1 MYHPSTRLLTI
12 LELLQTHASLSGDE
26 LARRLEVEPRT
37 VRRYVG
43 MLQDMGMPIETTR
56 GPGGGYHLRPGF
68 KLPPLLFSEEEAT
81 AILLGL
87 LGASWL
93 ELKLPVMAVEGAMAK
108 VARILPKA
116 ARDRLQALST
126 HLIMSPPDQ
135 EARPAANLLLDLSQ
149 AIEGRQRAAITYRSR
164 QDEVT
169 QRTVEPYGVAG
180 WWGRWYLVA
189 YCCLRQD
196 YRTFRLDHIAQ
207 MQVLDETFVRREG
220 FDCAAFILE
229 QIART
234 TPLWQIEVEF
244 HAALHIVQKRINASF
259 GVLTETANGVLFQT
273 QHGDL
278 ASVARYLRGLDLP
291 FVIHQPP
298 ELRQE
303 IRRLAELLL
312 HSATAPSGE
321 GAA

>member
-37 VRRYVG
+37 VRRYIG
-43 MLQDMGMPIETTR
+43 MLQDMGMPVETTR

-93 ELKLPVMAVEGAMAK
+93 ELKLPAMAVEGAMAK

-116 ARDRLQALST
+116 ARERLQALST
-126 HLIMSPPDQ
+126 HLIMSPHDQ
-135 EARPAANLLLDLSQ
+135 ESRPNASLLLDLSQ
-149 AIEGRQRAAITYRSR
+149 AIEGRQRVAITYRSR

-196 YRTFRLDHIAQ
+196 YRTFRLDHIEEI
-207 MQVLDETFVRREG
+207 QVLDETFVRHPG
-220 FDCAAFILE
+220 FDTEAFILA
-229 QIART
+229 QVART
-234 TPLWQIEVEF
+234 TPIWPIEVEF
-244 HAALHIVQKRINASF
+244 HASLRTVQKSINPTF
-259 GVLTETANGVLFQT
+259 GTLTETAGGVLFQT
-273 QHGDL
+273 HHGDL
-278 ASVARYLRGLDLP
+278 VSVARYLRGLNLP
-291 FVIHQPP
+291 FVIHHPP

-303 IRRLAELLL
+303 ILRMAELLL
-312 HSATAPSGE
+312 RSAQG
-321 GAA
+321 